1 MWAFTL
7 FVCAVAS
14 HAVLVAWTRTVI
26 GRQPLRTVAL
36 GLVAF
41 CACVALFGPRENFG
55 YTSFELTIVM
65 TGAGLYVAMLVASRV
80 LPAARRRLSSAGKKK
95 VTEKDEGKDKGE
107 EKDKGK
113 ERPGRREALL
123 RIGGGLA
130 WGTSASALGW
140 GMARGRHDYQ
150 LVEVPVKIVGLP
162 RALDGYTIVQISDL
176 HIGEWVGEADIARG
190 LEIVTRARGDLL
202 AVTGDLVDFDERLA
216 PMIAERIARIAP
228 RDGVVGIL
236 GNHDYYSD
244 AAAVRSALSAAGVDM
259 LVNERRI
266 MRAGD
271 GGGFA
276 LIGLDD
282 YYGLRYGA
290 TGPDL
295 TGTLAKLTDAAKDL
309 PRILLAHQPRQF
321 DESAGQVALQ
331 LSGHTHGLQ
340 MNFAAVVGRM
350 SQRYVAGR
358 YEKNGSVLWVNS
370 GFGVTGPPSRVGV
383 PPEITKI
390 VLVAA

>member
-26 GRQPLRTVAL
+26 GRQPLRAVAV

-65 TGAGLYVAMLVASRV
+65 TGAGLYVALLVALRV
-80 LPAARRRLSSAGKKK
+80 LPAARRRLSFLGKKK
-95 VTEKDEGKDKGE
+95 ANKKATEKDK
-107 EKDKGK
+107 EKDEAK

-140 GMARGRHDYQ
+140 GMARGRHDYH

-190 LEIVTRARGDLL
+190 LEMVTRARGDLL
-202 AVTGDLVDFDERLA
+202 AVTGDLVDFDEHLA

-244 AAAVRSALSAAGVDM
+244 AASVRSALSAAGVDM

-266 MRAGD
+266 MRARD

-290 TGPDL
+290 RGPDL
-295 TGTLAKLTDAAKDL
+295 AGTLAKLTDAAKDL

-350 SQRYVAGR
+350 AQRYVAGR